1 MSWAW
6 IGEAFLLLVA
16 AWSATR
22 NFPLAG
28 VILLGFAGAVA
39 GADVGYWLGHRG
51 GRPFIERVG
60 AGFHIRPDHLAR
72 AELFLARHGDKA
84 MLAAPFVVGM
94 RTWGSM
100 LAGMS
105 RMPFWRFQAFSAVG
119 GLAWAAVVGA
129 AGYAVGTNLELL
141 EAIVRTIGVGGVVFV
156 VVIVSA
162 LLVAQE
168 RAARRR

>member
-6 IGEAFLLLVA
+6 IGEALLLLVA
-16 AWSATR
+16 AWGATR
-22 NFPLAG
+22 DFPLAG

-39 GADVGYWLGHRG
+39 GADVGYWLGRRG

-60 AGFHIRPDHLAR
+60 ARLHIRPDHLAR

-94 RTWGSM
+94 RSWGSM

-105 RMPFWRFQAFSAVG
+105 RMPFWRFQACSSRFVP
-119 GLAWAAVVGA
+119 
-129 AGYAVGTNLELL
+129 
-141 EAIVRTIGVGGVVFV
+141 TIGVGGVVFV

-162 LLVAQE
+162 LLGAQE
-168 RAARRR
+168 